1 MRFVHTSDL
10 HIGKTVH
17 GFSMT
22 DDQSYILD
30 QIANIAE
37 KEKADGIIIA
47 GDVYDKGVPTEDA
60 VHEFDRFLSRAAD
73 ICPVYIVAGNHDS
86 AERLSFGRDLLMR
99 NGVHITDTY
108 SGKMEKITIEDQF
121 GPLNIYLLPY
131 IKPSLVRPYFKDET
145 VTTPDKA
152 MQLTLDAS
160 DVDPNARN
168 LLVCHQFIVGKGIE
182 LSTTDSED
190 AKPIVGGIDCISA
203 ELLKPFDYVALGH
216 IHRAQS
222 AGRDTI
228 RYCGSPLKYS
238 ESEAYDSKSVTVVD
252 MEEKG
257 KVGLRTVPLIPKKDL
272 RLLKGTIEEILSPE
286 ALKQGNRDDYVIV
299 TLKENPKNAIER
311 IREIYPFVMHLNFE
325 SDGTSGLSDS
335 DISIED
341 IRKMDPIDLFEQ
353 FFEKMNGR
361 KLTSEETAIVESIIE
376 ELDGVDI

>member
-1 MRFVHTSDL
+1 
-10 HIGKTVH
+10 
-17 GFSMT
+17 
-22 DDQSYILD
+22 
-30 QIANIAE
+30 
-37 KEKADGIIIA
+37 
-47 GDVYDKGVPTEDA
+47 
-60 VHEFDRFLSRAAD
+60 
-73 ICPVYIVAGNHDS
+73 
-86 AERLSFGRDLLMR
+86 
-99 NGVHITDTY
+99 
-108 SGKMEKITIEDQF
+108 
-121 GPLNIYLLPY
+121 
-131 IKPSLVRPYFKDET
+131 
-145 VTTPDKA
+145 
-152 MQLTLDAS
+152 
-160 DVDPNARN
+160 
-168 LLVCHQFIVGKGIE
+168 
-182 LSTTDSED
+182 
-190 AKPIVGGIDCISA
+190 
-203 ELLKPFDYVALGH
+203 
-216 IHRAQS
+216 
-222 AGRDTI
+222 
-228 RYCGSPLKYS
+228 
-238 ESEAYDSKSVTVVD
+238 